1 MDYSFIEYIILP
13 AANSLVLFIAA
24 FVLNLFKMQM

>member
-13 AANSLVLFIAA
+13 LADSLVLFIAA